1 MTKYY
6 KPGDNGDFFLTVL
19 EVVSL
24 ESGCQHRAGSG
35 KDPPP
40 GCRLLTSCILTGQKR
55 EPASTLA
62 SSYL

>member
-24 ESGCQHRAGSG
+24 SQ
-35 KDPPP
+35 D
-40 GCRLLTSCILTGQKR
+40 
-55 EPASTLA
+55 ASTGLVLVRTLLQVA
-62 SSYL
+62 DC

>member
-6 KPGDNGDFFLTVL
+6 KPGNSGDFFLTAP

-24 ESGCQHRAGSG
+24 ESGCQHGAGSG
-35 KDPPP
+35 KGRPP
-40 GCRLLTSCILTGQKR
+40 GCRLLTSCIFTGQKR